1 MSYISERTAGVRQ
14 HYLTADATRRFLSEL
29 GFTGLTGNLFNNN
42 NTVSYK
48 GRDYT
53 LKNNS
58 SDTITIPIPNGTT
71 VTTQTVYIPVYNM
84 YDVIALAKQCDFSDE
99 DIVAA
104 IDEVNKANRTTDDKR
119 NLFWHGPTQSTEW
132 TKDDVKAVNTDTLPA
147 MSKLVDKLN
156 QQYPGCNAQ
165 VVTRLDA
172 NGVTYT
178 YELTYT
184 DPASGKEYAYP
195 ITTDD
200 LHLNSDGTVDD
211 KNLNT
216 WINSHPVGAQITANN
231 NAQNNADASI
241 ALGEAV
247 QSQFEKN
254 PNLGIAANTN
264 RVLSQSEKDKALAKE
279 PGTDNLNVWN
289 RDKDTSTISTVSKNL
304 GKVTNVLDEFKNSTY
319 SLDNPDKP
327 KKLDTLQKLADTSN
341 TEAINTI
348 LRGVDNQQT
357 QLLEQIRNDP
367 ELYRTVVQQLRN
379 DSANNV
385 IAGQRAANIKDTV
398 EAQGTEYDAAADKL
412 YSSLFGGD
420 SSVAQAARDTLFK
433 TKASALDVFTQEQLN
448 TLRQAG
454 YDATRLAQDIATA
467 AGIGKTAL
475 DVEEQAYA
483 DEAALNVAKADVNTL
498 SLISQILG
506 NAKTDREKN
515 DALLNWINDNLTR
528 GEKELSGA
536 SGGSADVSGIVGT
549 TEQTL
554 SDPDKQTIVNAILQ
568 GYTPGKGMSATTD
581 LESILGKDWQQEIAP
596 TKFENKQYQ
605 DAVADTKLPE
615 YRANADLL
623 TKQYTEQELLDALG
637 LGYLAKD
644 SDKLAEMYTDFSTE
658 ANEKSNQVF
667 NAAQRA
673 YIAAITAGD
682 VKTTEQLTRLAETTS
697 GAKRNVYAATA
708 LADQFKKQR
717 GLSGSGKQL
726 ATDFNNQM
734 SANNKFIADNKLAAE
749 SVKQNYRGNGSDS
762 YDKATFLGG
771 YNALNNAGSLNS
783 QTFADYDN
791 ALMSTTSKLGS
802 TNTGVAT
809 NNYKNLGD
817 VAGTI
822 SDSNFEN
829 LINNIRN
836 DRVREDI
843 KTRYNA
849 LINSGNSVKNNK
861 TTNP

>member
-1 MSYISERTAGVRQ
+1 MSYTSERTSGINQ
-14 HYLTADATRRFLSEL
+14 QYLSGTATRAFLREL
-29 GFTGLTGNLFNNN
+29 GFTGLSSNIVNRND
-42 NTVSYK
+42 TVSYK
-48 GRDYT
+48 GKAYV
-53 LKNNS
+53 LKNNKN
-58 SDTITIPIPNGTT
+58 DIINTGGILPALA
-71 VTTQTVYIPVYNM
+71 PVYNM
-84 YDVIALAKQCDFSDE
+84 YDVIALAKQCNFSDE
-99 DIVAA
+99 DIKNA
-104 IDEVNKANRTTDDKR
+104 INKVNESYSSTDDKQ
-119 NLFWHGPTQSTEW
+119 NLFWHGPTQSTVW
-132 TKDDVKAVNTDTLPA
+132 TEETVKAINTNTLPA
-147 MSKLVDKLN
+147 MQQLVERIN
-156 QQYPGCNAQ
+156 EQYPDLNAH
-165 VVTRLDA
+165 VVTTLDKDGITYNHTLYYKNPKG
-172 NGVTYT
+172 NGELHIPVTD
-178 YELTYT
+178 LNT
-184 DPASGKEYAYP
+184 DVNGNASDA
-195 ITTDD
+195 D
-200 LHLNSDGTVDD
+200 
-211 KNLNT
+211 LNT
-216 WINSHPVGAQITANN
+216 WIQTSQVGTFITEYTEQNK

-247 QSQFEKN
+247 KKQFEDDTD
-254 PNLGIAANTN
+254 LGIAANTN
-264 RVLSQSEKDKALAKE
+264 RVLSQSEKDKVIAKE

-289 RDKDTSTISTVSKNL
+289 RDKDTSTIGTVSKNL
-304 GKVTNVLDEFKNSTY
+304 GKVTDVLNEFKSSPK
-319 SLDNPDKP
+319 SLD
-327 KKLDTLQKLADTSN
+327 KLQDLADTSN

-367 ELYRTVVQQLRN
+367 ELYRAVVQQLRN
-379 DSANNV
+379 DSANNI

-420 SSVAQAARDTLFK
+420 SSVAQAARDTFFK

-454 YDATRLAQDIATA
+454 YDATRVAQDIQTA

-475 DVEEQAYA
+475 GVEEQAYA
-483 DEAALNVAKADVNTL
+483 DEAALNVAKADVETL

-515 DALLNWINDNLTR
+515 DALLNWLNDKLTQ

-536 SGGSADVSGIVGT
+536 SGGSADVSGVVGT
-549 TEQTL
+549 REQTL
-554 SDPDKQTIVNAILQ
+554 SDPDKQTIVDAILQ
-568 GYTPGKGMSATTD
+568 GYTPGKGMSATID

-605 DAVADTKLPE
+605 EAVADTKLSE

-637 LGYLAKD
+637 LSYLAKD
-644 SDKLAEMYTDFSTE
+644 SNELAEMYKGFSTA

-673 YIAAITAGD
+673 YVAAITAGD
-682 VKTTEQLTRLAETTS
+682 VKTTEQLTRLAKTTS

-708 LADQFKKQR
+708 LADQFKKQS

-726 ATDFNNQM
+726 ATDFNNQI
-734 SANNKFIADNKLAAE
+734 SANNKFIADNQLAAE

-771 YNALNNAGSLNS
+771 YNALNNAGSLNA

-822 SDSNFEN
+822 SDANFEN

-849 LINSGNSVKNNK
+849 LINSGKSVKNNQ

>member
-1 MSYISERTAGVRQ
+1 MSYTSERTAGIRQ
-14 HYLTADATRRFLSEL
+14 HHINRGATWRLITTLFGESYSL
-29 GFTGLTGNLFNNN
+29 GTFDNNYTIKKN
-42 NTVSYK
+42 
-48 GRDYT
+48 GRDYVI
-53 LKNNS
+53 KNVKYSNNQS
-58 SDTITIPIPNGTT
+58 KVEYNLYDIIALA
-71 VTTQTVYIPVYNM
+71 QTFNIDN
-84 YDVIALAKQCDFSDE
+84 DVIAQ
-99 DIVAA
+99 A
-104 IDEVNKANRTTDDKR
+104 INDVNKLVLDAQQQGKIIDAAVIK
-119 NLFWHGPTQSTEW
+119 HGAEQSTIW
-132 TKDDVKAVNTDTLPA
+132 TKDDVKAVNTSTLPA
-147 MSKLVDKLN
+147 MDQLVARINK
-156 QQYPGCNAQ
+156 QYPDLNAH
-165 VVTRLDA
+165 VVTTLD
-172 NGVTYT
+172 NDGITYKHT
-178 YELTYT
+178 LYYKNPKGDGELYI
-184 DPASGKEYAYP
+184 P
-195 ITTDD
+195 ITDLNTDVNGNVTD
-200 LHLNSDGTVDD
+200 AD
-211 KNLNT
+211 LNT
-216 WINSHPVGAQITANN
+216 WIQTSQVGTFITEYTDQNK
-231 NAQNNADASI
+231 NAQNNAEAQI

-247 QSQFEKN
+247 KKQFEKN
-254 PNLGIAANTN
+254 PNLGVDANTN
-264 RVLSQSEKDKALAKE
+264 RVLSQSEKDKVLAKE

-289 RDKDTSTISTVSKNL
+289 RDKDTSTIATVSKNL
-304 GKVTNVLDEFKNSTY
+304 GKVTNVLNEFKNSPG
-319 SLDNPDKP
+319 SLD
-327 KKLDTLQKLADTSN
+327 KLQELADTSN
-341 TEAINTI
+341 TESINTI
-348 LRGVDNQQT
+348 LRSVDNQQT

-367 ELYRTVVQQLRN
+367 ELYRAVVQQLRN
-379 DSANNV
+379 DSASNV
-385 IAGQRAANIKDTV
+385 IAGQRAANLKDTV
-398 EAQGTEYDAAADKL
+398 ETQGTEYDAAADKL

-433 TKASALDVFTQEQLN
+433 TKSSALDVFTQEQLN

-454 YDATRLAQDIATA
+454 YDATRLAQDIETA

-515 DALLNWINDNLTR
+515 DALLNWINDKLTQ

-536 SGGSADVSGIVGT
+536 SGGTADVSGIVGT
-549 TEQTL
+549 EKQPLNDT
-554 SDPDKQTIVNAILQ
+554 DKQTIVNAILQ
-568 GYTPGKGMSATTD
+568 GYAPGKGMSATTD
-581 LESILGKDWQQEIAP
+581 LESILGKNWQQEIAP

-605 DAVADTKLPE
+605 EAAADTKLPE

-644 SDKLAEMYTDFSTE
+644 SDDLADMYTQFSTE

-682 VKTTEQLTRLAETTS
+682 AKTTEQLTRLAETTS

-734 SANNKFIADNKLAAE
+734 SANNKFIADNKLVAE

-762 YDKATFLGG
+762 YDKSTFLGG
-771 YNALNNAGSLNS
+771 YNALNNAGSMNS
-783 QTFADYDN
+783 KTFADYDN
-791 ALMSTTSKLGS
+791 KLMSTTSKLGS

-809 NNYKNLGD
+809 NNYKHLGD

-822 SDSNFEN
+822 SDANFEN
-829 LINNIRN
+829 LINNISN

-861 TTNP
+861 TTN